1 MRRTLESLQDELVK
15 SFEILDFK
23 SGECFYFIKVK
34 AVLKDDSQLHIKE
47 YNSFESYL
55 YSYHWQDVNGSL
67 RIRWDNSPHHS
78 YLGTFPDPSIL
89 LNWKSQKEMSLEEV
103 LKEIKENLKKL
114 SRS

>member
-1 MRRTLESLQDELVK
+1 MRRTLESLKDKLIK

-23 SGECFYFIKVK
+23 SGERFYFIKVK

-47 YNSFESYL
+47 YNSFDSYL